1 MPMIRGASTMTLG
14 TWTTRSSKYQKIL
27 NVLNT
32 FMIIV
37 SLILIGTAAVLIRFY
52 HFTKLYFWDD
62 YFYIGPVCMMVLG
75 IFTLLAAAYGFVTSN
90 YESRGLISVFAV
102 SFCFSFLLQIVSIY
116 IALETRNMI
125 LTSKPNAIT
134 NMKEYPFDESIRY
147 NWDTLQSD
155 LRCCGSHTFT
165 RGFQDWS
172 SVKLD
177 GKDSNKD
184 VPQSCCQEPGIKECG
199 KNVMDSDR
207 ALRDLHIWVVGC
219 MEIIELKLLHEAAP
233 LLYVYSGV
241 GVILALMK
249 IITVAIA
256 CSYIAQI
263 TRRIKKAEKVVMVNG
278 GEEDQYLQ
286 PSDGKETFF

>member
-1 MPMIRGASTMTLG
+1 MTLG

-102 SFCFSFLLQIVSIY
+102 FFSLSFLLQIVSIY
-116 IALETRNMI
+116 IALETRNKI
-125 LTSKPNAIT
+125 LIVKTGASYSTNAIA
-134 NMKEYPFDESIRY
+134 NMREYPFDESIRY

-165 RGFQDWS
+165 RGFHDWS
-172 SVKLD
+172 SVNLD
-177 GKDSNKD
+177 GKESNKD
-184 VPQSCCQEPGIKECG
+184 VPQSCCQEPGINECG

-207 ALRDLHIWVVGC
+207 ALRDLRIWVVGC